1 MWEGGE
7 GRGGEGE
14 RMKERGKKRGRGEGG
29 GREEGSTC
37 MLAEGGNEGGR
48 DNEGGKGETV
58 REGRERG
65 GGGEG
70 GLGEERFELT
80 DLVPVEAGK
89 DLCDTSRH
97 HQKEDEGRVDEVK
110 DIGTQRSG

>member
-1 MWEGGE
+1 M
-7 GRGGEGE
+7 REGE
-14 RMKERGKKRGRGEGG
+14 TM
-29 GREEGSTC
+29 
-37 MLAEGGNEGGR
+37 
-48 DNEGGKGETV
+48 
-58 REGRERG
+58 REGRERQSEREG
-65 GGGEG
+65 RGG